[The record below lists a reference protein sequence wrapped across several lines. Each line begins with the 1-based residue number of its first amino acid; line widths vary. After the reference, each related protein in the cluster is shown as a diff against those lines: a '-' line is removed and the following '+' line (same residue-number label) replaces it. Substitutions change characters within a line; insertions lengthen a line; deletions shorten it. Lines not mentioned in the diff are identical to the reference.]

1 MDWKWLT
8 LGVIIT
14 LLMFEEGQSLTE
26 GHTGYVYMC
35 TVVYTD
41 KRILTIMSNRP
52 FSQSI
57 TFVTLRA
64 NAHCSFIL

>member
-41 KRILTIMSNRP
+41 KGI
-52 FSQSI
+52 
-57 TFVTLRA
+57 
-64 NAHCSFIL
+64 